1 MSFTKPS
8 KNILI
13 IGHVTNK
20 VINFKW
26 RKCNNFFKPLIKEN
40 IKYTTSLNFL
50 LFFINSFCFEKLYFA
65 TPYLKSTSRY
75 LYEHTV
81 HPLPPFLV
89 WEVEPPTKFSKSG
102 SLTGSQFS
110 MGCSCERWGRGLSF
124 SRHGYSFYIK
134 TN

>member
-50 LFFINSFCFEKLYFA
+50 FFSLIHFTLRNYILTHLTWKVLHDTYMNILCIPF
-65 TPYLKSTSRY
+65 
-75 LYEHTV
+75 
-81 HPLPPFLV
+81 PPF
-89 WEVEPPTKFSKSG
+89 W
-102 SLTGSQFS
+102 
-110 MGCSCERWGRGLSF
+110 CERLSLLPNFQKVGAWQEVNFQWGIAAKDGGGAYPF
-124 SRHGYSFYIK
+124 PGMVTVF
-134 TN
+134 T